1 MGLRHLPGGAGPA
14 LLLENCNGP
23 LACRCRNASGSESMR
38 AVRIVCATVI
48 AASTLGNV
56 ACEDDTVPP
65 TPAPPN
71 PKPSLLVR
79 LLDTCNTPDGM
90 RLFPS
95 DDAKNADIVL
105 SCPNFGDPTY
115 PGILMQISKDQQG
128 GSVAAPFFAMPP
140 HPATGKAGP
149 TGLDFGPDGNLY
161 VADNQY
167 RYDQTFKSRLIRVR
181 VDNGTAV
188 GVDVLVEGFKAAN
201 AVAWKGDH
209 LYVSE
214 TWFDLPDEPGASGI
228 YRFALE
234 ELNTPGGVK
243 LLPPPTD
250 PHLLARFSTEPN
262 RGLSLAGADGVA
274 FDKDGNLF
282 AGNFGDGVVS
292 RITFD
297 DQDNIATQERW
308 VLSPQLKTADGMFAD
323 KGRNRIYIADSK
335 DNAIRVLSS
344 VDGTVT
350 SLWEN
355 GNSDGAEGLLD
366 QPTDVLVRGDQLIIA
381 NFDLPP
387 PAGGIKNDAHDSE
400 HTLSVIRL
408 R

>member
-1 MGLRHLPGGAGPA
+1 LMQ
-14 LLLENCNGP
+14 
-23 LACRCRNASGSESMR
+23 AC
-38 AVRIVCATVI
+38 T
-48 AASTLGNV
+48 
-56 ACEDDTVPP
+56 
-65 TPAPPN
+65 
-71 PKPSLLVR
+71 LLVSGGYAHPMLPEGGTAAGREAGRR
-79 LLDTCNTPDGM
+79 LNRAIALANANAAELP
-90 RLFPS
+90 RL
-95 DDAKNADIVL
+95 
-105 SCPNFGDPTY
+105 
-115 PGILMQISKDQQG
+115 
-128 GSVAAPFFAMPP
+128 AAPAI
-140 HPATGKAGP
+140 G
-149 TGLDFGPDGNLY
+149 
-161 VADNQY
+161 
-167 RYDQTFKSRLIRVR
+167 S
-181 VDNGTAV
+181 AV

-201 AVAWKGDH
+201 AVAWKGDD

-214 TWFDLPDEPGASGI
+214 TWFDLPDQPGASGV
-228 YRFALE
+228 YRFSLD
-234 ELNTPGGVK
+234 ELNAPGGVT

-250 PHLLARFSTEPN
+250 PHLFAQFSTEPN
-262 RGLSLAGADGVA
+262 RGLDLAGADGLA
-274 FDKDGNLF
+274 FDQDGNLF

-297 DQDNIATQERW
+297 DQGNIASQERW

-323 KGRNRIYIADSK
+323 KARNRIYIADSK

-355 GNSDGAEGLLD
+355 GDSDGAEGLLD

-387 PAGGIKNDAHDSE
+387 PAGGIKNDEHDNE